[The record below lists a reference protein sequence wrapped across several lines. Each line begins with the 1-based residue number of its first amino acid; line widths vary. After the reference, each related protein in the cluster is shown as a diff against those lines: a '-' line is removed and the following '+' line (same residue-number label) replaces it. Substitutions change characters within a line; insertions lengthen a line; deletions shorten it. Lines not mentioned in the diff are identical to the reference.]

1 MYGLPTTTIAKTT
14 LTSASDTVTL
24 DIDTSA
30 LSFSGGENDNPR
42 HLIIRMNPRS
52 TATTGG
58 VYMRFN
64 GDTGNNYNYGDIYGH
79 ETTEAYEFREDV
91 TRFWVGMAVN
101 DTGEYSVGEW
111 IVPDAFSTRGHK
123 TLLGMSGRDHGNY
136 GIEAIGGRWANTAAL
151 TSVTFWGDGTN
162 FDTNSYFE
170 LAVVD
175 ESYSIYESI
184 NTGAANFD
192 KSSIS
197 AGDGDL
203 VIVGSLKSTQG
214 TVEELAIA
222 FNNDTTASN
231 YWRQRLNGH
240 QAEVAARANA
250 ENLIGHTAGGSGNHA
265 EAFYGLVGMV
275 PQYSDTTTNG
285 DRQMIA
291 LAGGHSSDDSAG
303 DDNKSEIAATA
314 LRWDNTSAIN
324 RVKVYGKNGDTF
336 VADSMLSIYKV
347 PKGLITRTE
356 LTSDTSSITFSSIP
370 DTYDHLELSGYSRS
384 ASASTSDGIEMH
396 FTPDGGSVDST
407 VSNYYLQW
415 FYGEGNTDSAGTENN
430 DDFAYGPADN
440 ADSNVFAAWTVFI
453 PNYRLTDRHKTSF
466 THMGFGDANDETYSL
481 LNTRRWANTAEI
493 DAITLTQASGSN
505 FKAGTI
511 VELRGVN
518 ATVVAP
524 TSDVKKLS
532 SITQASV
539 KKINGIAAGSIK
551 KLNTVEFQLG
561 IKSRR
566 GQ

>member
-30 LSFSGGENDNPR
+30 LSFSGGENDDPR

-79 ETTEAYEFREDV
+79 DTTEAYEFREDQA
-91 TRFWVGMAVN
+91 RFWVGMAVN

-123 TLLGMSGRDHGNY
+123 TLLGVGSRDHGNY
-136 GIEAIGGRWANTAAL
+136 GIQVIAGRWANTAAL

-203 VIVGSLKSTQG
+203 VIVGSLKSAEA
-214 TVEELAIA
+214 TVEELSVSL
-222 FNNDTTASN
+222 NNDNTESN

-240 QAEVAARANA
+240 QAEIAAYANA
-250 ENLIGHTAGGSGNHA
+250 VDLMGHTAGTANGHA
-265 EAFYGLVGMV
+265 EAFGGFVGFI
-275 PQYSDTTTNG
+275 PQYSDTTNNG
-285 DRQMIA
+285 DRQILGIAGTHVSDDASGHDNKHEIA
-291 LAGGHSSDDSAG
+291 LTS
-303 DDNKSEIAATA
+303 
-314 LRWDNTSAIN
+314 LRWDNTNAVTQVTVHGRN
-324 RVKVYGKNGDTF
+324 TANF

-356 LTSDTSSITFSSIP
+356 ITSDTSSISF
-370 DTYDHLELSGYSRS
+370 DVGDDYDHLELTGYIRTDRS
-384 ASASTSDGIEMH
+384 ASSDGLIMSLTPHGGSSDTTDSNYSSQELEGVGSTDSASSSTSDR
-396 FTPDGGSVDST
+396 T
-407 VSNYYLQW
+407 VATIS
-415 FYGEGNTDSAGTENN
+415 GNGTANL
-430 DDFAYGPADN
+430 FGAF
-440 ADSNVFAAWTVFI
+440 SMFI
-453 PNYRLTDRHKTSF
+453 PNYRLTDRHKASLSF
-466 THMGFGDANDETYSL
+466 SGEGDSSASGSYVRSN
-481 LNTRRWANTAEI
+481 RWANTAEI
-493 DAITLTQASGSN
+493 HSIVLTPNAGSN

-524 TSDVKKLS
+524 TSDVKKLN

-551 KLNTVEFQLG
+551 KLNTVEF
-561 IKSRR
+561 
-566 GQ
+566 

>member
-24 DIDTSA
+24 NIDTSA
-30 LSFSGGENDNPR
+30 LSFSGGENDDPR

-79 ETTEAYEFREDV
+79 DTTEAYEFREDV

-123 TLLGMSGRDHGNY
+123 TLLGVSGRDHGNY
-136 GIEAIGGRWANTAAL
+136 GIQVIAGRWANTAAL

-203 VIVGSLKSTQG
+203 VIVGSLKSAEA
-214 TVEELAIA
+214 TVEELSVSL
-222 FNNDTTASN
+222 NNDNTESN

-240 QAEVAARANA
+240 QAEIAAYANA
-250 ENLIGHTAGGSGNHA
+250 VDLMGHTAGTANGHA
-265 EAFYGLVGMV
+265 EAFGGFVGFI
-275 PQYSDTTTNG
+275 PQYSDTTNNG
-285 DRQMIA
+285 DRQILGIAGTHVSDDASGHDNKHEIA
-291 LAGGHSSDDSAG
+291 LTS
-303 DDNKSEIAATA
+303 
-314 LRWDNTSAIN
+314 LRWDNTNAVTQVTVHGRN
-324 RVKVYGKNGDTF
+324 TANF

-356 LTSDTSSITFSSIP
+356 ITTDTSSISF
-370 DTYDHLELSGYSRS
+370 DVGDDYVHVELTGYIRTDRS
-384 ASASTSDGIEMH
+384 ASSDGLIMSLTPHGGSSDTTDSNYSSQELEGVGSTDTASSSTSDR
-396 FTPDGGSVDST
+396 T
-407 VSNYYLQW
+407 VATIS
-415 FYGEGNTDSAGTENN
+415 GNGTANL
-430 DDFAYGPADN
+430 FGAF
-440 ADSNVFAAWTVFI
+440 SMFI
-453 PNYRLTDRHKTSF
+453 PNYRLTDRHKASLSF
-466 THMGFGDANDETYSL
+466 SGEGDSSASGSYVRSN
-481 LNTRRWANTAEI
+481 RWANTAEI
-493 DAITLTQASGSN
+493 HSIVLTPNAGSN

-524 TSDVKKLS
+524 TSDVKKLN

-551 KLNTVEFQLG
+551 KLNTVEF
-561 IKSRR
+561 
-566 GQ
+566 

>member
-30 LSFSGGENDNPR
+30 LSFSGGENDDPR

-64 GDTGNNYNYGDIYGH
+64 GDTGSNYNYGDIYGH
-79 ETTEAYEFREDV
+79 DTTEAYEFREDQA
-91 TRFWVGMAVN
+91 RFWVGMAVN

-123 TLLGMSGRDHGNY
+123 TLLGVGSRDHGNY
-136 GIEAIGGRWANTAAL
+136 GIQVIAGRWANTAAL

-203 VIVGSLKSTQG
+203 VIVGSLKSAEA
-214 TVEELAIA
+214 TVEELSVSL
-222 FNNDTTASN
+222 NNDNTESN

-240 QAEVAARANA
+240 QAEIAAYANA
-250 ENLIGHTAGGSGNHA
+250 VDLMGHTAGTANGHA
-265 EAFYGLVGMV
+265 EAFGGFVGFI
-275 PQYSDTTTNG
+275 PQYSDTTNNG
-285 DRQMIA
+285 DRQILGIAGTHVSDDASGHDNKHEIA
-291 LAGGHSSDDSAG
+291 LTS
-303 DDNKSEIAATA
+303 
-314 LRWDNTSAIN
+314 LRWDNTNAVTQVTVHGRN
-324 RVKVYGKNGDTF
+324 TANF

-356 LTSDTSSITFSSIP
+356 ITSDTSSISF
-370 DTYDHLELSGYSRS
+370 DVGDDYDHLELTGYIRTDRS
-384 ASASTSDGIEMH
+384 ASSDGLIMSLTPHGGSSDTTDSNYSSQELEGVGSTDSASSSTSDR
-396 FTPDGGSVDST
+396 T
-407 VSNYYLQW
+407 VATIS
-415 FYGEGNTDSAGTENN
+415 GNGTANL
-430 DDFAYGPADN
+430 FGAF
-440 ADSNVFAAWTVFI
+440 SMFI
-453 PNYRLTDRHKTSF
+453 PNYRLTDRHKASLSF
-466 THMGFGDANDETYSL
+466 SGEGDSSASGSYVRSN
-481 LNTRRWANTAEI
+481 RWANTAEI
-493 DAITLTQASGSN
+493 HSIVLTPNAGSN

-524 TSDVKKLS
+524 TSDVKKLN

-551 KLNTVEFQLG
+551 KLNTVEF
-561 IKSRR
+561 
-566 GQ
+566 

>member
-64 GDTGNNYNYGDIYGH
+64 GDTGDNYNYGDIYGH
-79 ETTEAYEFREDV
+79 DTTEAYEFREDQA
-91 TRFWVGMAVN
+91 RFWVGMAVN

-123 TLLGMSGRDHGNY
+123 TLLGVGSRDHGNY
-136 GIEAIGGRWANTAAL
+136 GIQVIAGRWANTAAL

-203 VIVGSLKSTQG
+203 VIVGSLKSAEA
-214 TVEELAIA
+214 TVEELSVSL
-222 FNNDTTASN
+222 NNDNTESN

-240 QAEVAARANA
+240 QAEIAAYANA
-250 ENLIGHTAGGSGNHA
+250 VDLMGHTAGTANGHA
-265 EAFYGLVGMV
+265 EAFGGFVGFI
-275 PQYSDTTTNG
+275 PQYSDTTNNG
-285 DRQMIA
+285 DRQILGIAGTHVSDDASGHDNKHEIA
-291 LAGGHSSDDSAG
+291 LTS
-303 DDNKSEIAATA
+303 
-314 LRWDNTSAIN
+314 LRWDNTNAVTQVTVHGRN
-324 RVKVYGKNGDTF
+324 TANF

-356 LTSDTSSITFSSIP
+356 ITSDTSSISF
-370 DTYDHLELSGYSRS
+370 DVGDDYDHLELTGYIRTDRS
-384 ASASTSDGIEMH
+384 ASSDGLIMSLTPHGGSSDTTDSNYSSQELEGVGSTDSASSSTSDR
-396 FTPDGGSVDST
+396 T
-407 VSNYYLQW
+407 VATIS
-415 FYGEGNTDSAGTENN
+415 GNGTANL
-430 DDFAYGPADN
+430 FGAF
-440 ADSNVFAAWTVFI
+440 SMFI
-453 PNYRLTDRHKTSF
+453 PNYRLTDRHKASLSF
-466 THMGFGDANDETYSL
+466 SGEGDSSASGSYVRSN
-481 LNTRRWANTAEI
+481 RWANTAEI
-493 DAITLTQASGSN
+493 HSIVLTPNAGSN

-524 TSDVKKLS
+524 TSDVKKLN

-551 KLNTVEFQLG
+551 KLNTVEF
-561 IKSRR
+561 
-566 GQ
+566 

>member
-30 LSFSGGENDNPR
+30 LSFSGGTNSNPR

-79 ETTEAYEFREDV
+79 DTTEAYEFREDQA
-91 TRFWVGMAVN
+91 RFWVGMAVN

-123 TLLGMSGRDHGNY
+123 TLLGVGSRDHGNY
-136 GIEAIGGRWANTAAL
+136 GIQVIAGRWANTAAL

-203 VIVGSLKSTQG
+203 VIVGSLKSAEA
-214 TVEELAIA
+214 TVEELSVSL
-222 FNNDTTASN
+222 NNDNTESN

-240 QAEVAARANA
+240 QAEIAAYANA
-250 ENLIGHTAGGSGNHA
+250 VDLMGHTAGTANGHA
-265 EAFYGLVGMV
+265 EAFGGFVGFI
-275 PQYSDTTTNG
+275 PQYSDTTNNG
-285 DRQMIA
+285 DRQILGIAGTHVSDDASGHDNKHEIA
-291 LAGGHSSDDSAG
+291 LTS
-303 DDNKSEIAATA
+303 
-314 LRWDNTSAIN
+314 LRWDNTNAVTQVTVHGRN
-324 RVKVYGKNGDTF
+324 TANF

-356 LTSDTSSITFSSIP
+356 ITSDTSSISF
-370 DTYDHLELSGYSRS
+370 DVGDDYDHLELTGYIRTDRS
-384 ASASTSDGIEMH
+384 ASSDGLIMSLTPHGGSSDTTDSNYSSQELEGVGSTDSASSSTSDR
-396 FTPDGGSVDST
+396 T
-407 VSNYYLQW
+407 VATIS
-415 FYGEGNTDSAGTENN
+415 GNGTANL
-430 DDFAYGPADN
+430 FGAF
-440 ADSNVFAAWTVFI
+440 SMFI
-453 PNYRLTDRHKTSF
+453 PNYRLTDRHKASLSF
-466 THMGFGDANDETYSL
+466 SGEGDSSASGSYVRSN
-481 LNTRRWANTAEI
+481 RWANTAEI
-493 DAITLTQASGSN
+493 HSIVLTPNAGSN

-524 TSDVKKLS
+524 TSDVKKLN

-551 KLNTVEFQLG
+551 KLNTVEF
-561 IKSRR
+561 
-566 GQ
+566 

>member
-24 DIDTSA
+24 NIDTSA

-79 ETTEAYEFREDV
+79 DTTEAYEFREDV

-123 TLLGMSGRDHGNY
+123 TLLGVGSRDHGNY
-136 GIEAIGGRWANTAAL
+136 GIQVIAGRWANTAAL

-203 VIVGSLKSTQG
+203 VIVGSLKSAEA
-214 TVEELAIA
+214 TVEELSVSL
-222 FNNDTTASN
+222 NNDNTESN

-240 QAEVAARANA
+240 QAEIAAYANA
-250 ENLIGHTAGGSGNHA
+250 VDLMGHTAGTANGHA
-265 EAFYGLVGMV
+265 EAFGGFVGFI
-275 PQYSDTTTNG
+275 PQYSDTTNNG
-285 DRQMIA
+285 DRQILGIAGTHVSDDASGHDNKHEIA
-291 LAGGHSSDDSAG
+291 LTS
-303 DDNKSEIAATA
+303 
-314 LRWDNTSAIN
+314 LRWDNTNAVTQVTVHGRN
-324 RVKVYGKNGDTF
+324 TANF

-356 LTSDTSSITFSSIP
+356 ITSDTSSISF
-370 DTYDHLELSGYSRS
+370 DVGDDYDHLELTGYIRTDRS
-384 ASASTSDGIEMH
+384 ASSDGLIMSLTPHGGSSDTTDSNYSSQELEGVGSTDTASSSTSDR
-396 FTPDGGSVDST
+396 T
-407 VSNYYLQW
+407 VATIS
-415 FYGEGNTDSAGTENN
+415 GNGTANL
-430 DDFAYGPADN
+430 FGAF
-440 ADSNVFAAWTVFI
+440 SMFI
-453 PNYRLTDRHKTSF
+453 PNYRLTDRHKASLSF
-466 THMGFGDANDETYSL
+466 SGEGDSSASGSYVRSN
-481 LNTRRWANTAEI
+481 RWANTAEI
-493 DAITLTQASGSN
+493 HSIVLTPNAGSN

-524 TSDVKKLS
+524 TSDVKKLN

-551 KLNTVEFQLG
+551 KLNTVEF
-561 IKSRR
+561 
-566 GQ
+566 

>member
-64 GDTGNNYNYGDIYGH
+64 GDTGDNYNYGDIYGH
-79 ETTEAYEFREDV
+79 DTTEAYEFREDQA
-91 TRFWVGMAVN
+91 RFWVGMAVN

-123 TLLGMSGRDHGNY
+123 TLLGVGSRDHGNY
-136 GIEAIGGRWANTAAL
+136 GIQVIAGRWANTAAL

-203 VIVGSLKSTQG
+203 VIVGSLKSAEA
-214 TVEELAIA
+214 TVEELSVSL
-222 FNNDTTASN
+222 NNDNTESN

-240 QAEVAARANA
+240 QAEIAAYANA
-250 ENLIGHTAGGSGNHA
+250 VDLMGHTAGTANGHA
-265 EAFYGLVGMV
+265 EAFGGFVGFI
-275 PQYSDTTTNG
+275 PQYSDTTNNG
-285 DRQMIA
+285 DRQILGIAGTHVSDDASGHDNKHEIA
-291 LAGGHSSDDSAG
+291 LTS
-303 DDNKSEIAATA
+303 
-314 LRWDNTSAIN
+314 LRWDNTNAVTQVTVHGRN
-324 RVKVYGKNGDTF
+324 TANF

-356 LTSDTSSITFSSIP
+356 ITSDTSSISF
-370 DTYDHLELSGYSRS
+370 DVGDDYDHLELTGYIRTDRS
-384 ASASTSDGIEMH
+384 ASSDGLIMSLTPHGGSSDTTDSNYSSQELEGVGSTDTASSSTSDR
-396 FTPDGGSVDST
+396 T
-407 VSNYYLQW
+407 VATIS
-415 FYGEGNTDSAGTENN
+415 GNGTANL
-430 DDFAYGPADN
+430 FGAF
-440 ADSNVFAAWTVFI
+440 SMFI
-453 PNYRLTDRHKTSF
+453 PNYRLTDRHKASLSF
-466 THMGFGDANDETYSL
+466 SGEGDSSASGSYVRSN
-481 LNTRRWANTAEI
+481 RWANTAEI
-493 DAITLTQASGSN
+493 HSIVLTPNAGSN

-524 TSDVKKLS
+524 TSDVKKLN

-551 KLNTVEFQLG
+551 KLNTVEF
-561 IKSRR
+561 
-566 GQ
+566 

>member
-64 GDTGNNYNYGDIYGH
+64 GDTGSNYNYGDIYGH
-79 ETTEAYEFREDV
+79 DTTEAYEFREDQA
-91 TRFWVGMAVN
+91 RFWVGMAVN

-123 TLLGMSGRDHGNY
+123 TLLGVGSRDHGNY
-136 GIEAIGGRWANTAAL
+136 GIQVIAGRWANTAAL

-203 VIVGSLKSTQG
+203 VIVGSLKSAEA
-214 TVEELAIA
+214 TVEELSVSL
-222 FNNDTTASN
+222 NNDNTESN

-240 QAEVAARANA
+240 QAEIAAYANA
-250 ENLIGHTAGGSGNHA
+250 VDLMGHTAGTANGHA
-265 EAFYGLVGMV
+265 EAFGGFVGFI
-275 PQYSDTTTNG
+275 PQYSDTTNNG
-285 DRQMIA
+285 DRQILGIAGTHVSDDASGHDNKHEIA
-291 LAGGHSSDDSAG
+291 LTS
-303 DDNKSEIAATA
+303 
-314 LRWDNTSAIN
+314 LRWDNTNAVTQVTVHGRN
-324 RVKVYGKNGDTF
+324 TANF

-356 LTSDTSSITFSSIP
+356 ITSDTSSISF
-370 DTYDHLELSGYSRS
+370 DVGDDYDHLELTGYIRTDRS
-384 ASASTSDGIEMH
+384 ASSDGLIMSLTPHGGSSDTTDSNYSSQELEGVGSTDTASSSTSDR
-396 FTPDGGSVDST
+396 T
-407 VSNYYLQW
+407 VATIS
-415 FYGEGNTDSAGTENN
+415 GNGTANL
-430 DDFAYGPADN
+430 FGAF
-440 ADSNVFAAWTVFI
+440 SMFI
-453 PNYRLTDRHKTSF
+453 PNYRLTDRHKASLSF
-466 THMGFGDANDETYSL
+466 SGEGDSSASGSYVRSN
-481 LNTRRWANTAEI
+481 RWANTAEI
-493 DAITLTQASGSN
+493 HSIVLTPNAGSN

-524 TSDVKKLS
+524 TSDVKKLN

-551 KLNTVEFQLG
+551 KLNTVEF
-561 IKSRR
+561 
-566 GQ
+566 

>member
-30 LSFSGGENDNPR
+30 LSFSGGENDDPR

-123 TLLGMSGRDHGNY
+123 TLLGVGSRDHGNY
-136 GIEAIGGRWANTAAL
+136 GIQVIAGRWANTAAL

-203 VIVGSLKSTQG
+203 VIVGSLKSAEA
-214 TVEELAIA
+214 TVEELSVSL
-222 FNNDTTASN
+222 NNDNTESN

-240 QAEVAARANA
+240 QAEIAAYANA
-250 ENLIGHTAGGSGNHA
+250 VDLMGHTAGTANGHA
-265 EAFYGLVGMV
+265 EAFGGFVGFI
-275 PQYSDTTTNG
+275 PQYSDTTNNG
-285 DRQMIA
+285 DRQILGIAGTHVSDDASGHDNKHEIA
-291 LAGGHSSDDSAG
+291 LTS
-303 DDNKSEIAATA
+303 
-314 LRWDNTSAIN
+314 LRWDNTNAVTQVTVHGRN
-324 RVKVYGKNGDTF
+324 TANF

-356 LTSDTSSITFSSIP
+356 ITSDTSSISF
-370 DTYDHLELSGYSRS
+370 DVGDDYDHLELTGYIRTDRS
-384 ASASTSDGIEMH
+384 ASSDGLIMSLTPHGGSSDTTDSNYSSQELEGVGSTDTASSSTSDR
-396 FTPDGGSVDST
+396 T
-407 VSNYYLQW
+407 VATIS
-415 FYGEGNTDSAGTENN
+415 GNGTANL
-430 DDFAYGPADN
+430 FGAF
-440 ADSNVFAAWTVFI
+440 SMFI
-453 PNYRLTDRHKTSF
+453 PNYRLTDRHKASLSF
-466 THMGFGDANDETYSL
+466 SGEGDSSASGSYVRSN
-481 LNTRRWANTAEI
+481 RWANTAEI
-493 DAITLTQASGSN
+493 HSIVLTPNAGSN

-524 TSDVKKLS
+524 TSDVKKLN

-551 KLNTVEFQLG
+551 KLNTVEF
-561 IKSRR
+561 
-566 GQ
+566 

>member
-64 GDTGNNYNYGDIYGH
+64 GDTGDNYNYGDIYGH
-79 ETTEAYEFREDV
+79 DTTEAYEFREDQA
-91 TRFWVGMAVN
+91 RFWVGMAVN

-123 TLLGMSGRDHGNY
+123 TLLGVGSRDHGNY
-136 GIEAIGGRWANTAAL
+136 GIQVIAGRWANTAAL

-203 VIVGSLKSTQG
+203 VIVGSLKSAEA
-214 TVEELAIA
+214 TVEELSVSL
-222 FNNDTTASN
+222 NNDNTESN

-240 QAEVAARANA
+240 QAEIAAYANA
-250 ENLIGHTAGGSGNHA
+250 VDLMGHTAGTANGHA
-265 EAFYGLVGMV
+265 EAFGGFVGFI
-275 PQYSDTTTNG
+275 PQYSDTTNNG
-285 DRQMIA
+285 DRQILGIAGTHVSDDASGHDNKHEIA
-291 LAGGHSSDDSAG
+291 LTS
-303 DDNKSEIAATA
+303 
-314 LRWDNTSAIN
+314 LRWDNTNAVTQVTVHGRN
-324 RVKVYGKNGDTF
+324 TANF

-356 LTSDTSSITFSSIP
+356 ITSDTSSISF
-370 DTYDHLELSGYSRS
+370 DVGDDYDHLELTGYIRTDRS
-384 ASASTSDGIEMH
+384 ASSDGLIMSLTPHGGSSDTTDSNYSSQELEGVGSTDSASSSTSDR
-396 FTPDGGSVDST
+396 T
-407 VSNYYLQW
+407 VATIS
-415 FYGEGNTDSAGTENN
+415 GNGTANL
-430 DDFAYGPADN
+430 FGAF
-440 ADSNVFAAWTVFI
+440 SMFI
-453 PNYRLTDRHKTSF
+453 PNYRLTNRHKASLSF
-466 THMGFGDANDETYSL
+466 SSEGDSSASGMYVRSN
-481 LNTRRWANTAEI
+481 RWANTAEI
-493 DAITLTQASGSN
+493 HSIVFTPSAGSN

-524 TSDVKKLS
+524 TSDVEKL
-532 SITQASV
+532 
-539 KKINGIAAGSIK
+539 NGIAHSDIANLNGITPSDAE
-551 KLNTVEFQLG
+551 KLNGIEF
-561 IKSRR
+561 
-566 GQ
+566 

>member
-14 LTSASDTVTL
+14 LTSNSSTVTL

-30 LSFSGGENDNPR
+30 LSFSGGENDDPR
-42 HLIIRMNPRS
+42 HLIIRINAKHNS
-52 TATTGG
+52 QDDGI
-58 VYMRFN
+58 YLRFN
-64 GDTGNNYNYGDIYGH
+64 GDSGNNYNYGSIQGID
-79 ETTEAYEFREDV
+79 TTEAYTATTENQGELWLFKIDDESNEF
-91 TRFWVGMAVN
+91 G
-101 DTGEYSVGEW
+101 VGEF

-123 TLLGMSGRDHGNY
+123 TVLGTGGVDHGY
-136 GIEAIGGRWANTAAL
+136 GVWLSMGRWANTAAL
-151 TSVTFWGDGTN
+151 TSVTILNTAGTG
-162 FDTNSYFE
+162 FASDSYFE

-184 NTGAANFD
+184 NTGDANFD

-203 VIVGSLKSTQG
+203 VIVGSLKSDQA

-222 FNNDTTASN
+222 FNNDTTAGN

-240 QAEVAARANA
+240 QAEIAAYGSAA
-250 ENLIGHTAGGSGNHA
+250 NLIGHTAGGSGNHA
-265 EAFYGLVGMV
+265 EAFYGLVAFI
-275 PQYSDTTTNG
+275 PQYSDTTNNG
-285 DRQMIA
+285 DRQMLA
-291 LAGGHSSDDSAG
+291 LAGGQSSDHSSGHDD
-303 DDNKSEIAATA
+303 KHEVAATA

-356 LTSDTSSITFSSIP
+356 ITSDTSSISF
-370 DTYDHLELSGYSRS
+370 DVGDDYDHLELTGYIRTDRS
-384 ASASTSDGIEMH
+384 AASDDLIMSL
-396 FTPDGGSVDST
+396 TPHGGSSDT
-407 VSNYYLQW
+407 TDSNYKTQLLQ
-415 FYGEGNTDSAGTENN
+415 GAGSTDTATSSTASRAVGNVAGDGTANL
-430 DDFAYGPADN
+430 FGAF
-440 ADSNVFAAWTVFI
+440 SMFI
-453 PNYRLTDRHKTSF
+453 PNYRLTDRDKASLSF
-466 THMGFGDANDETYSL
+466 SGRGDSSASGSYLRSN
-481 LNTRRWANTAEI
+481 RWANTAEI
-493 DAITLTQASGSN
+493 HSIVLTPDAGSN

-524 TSDVKKLS
+524 TSDVKKLN

-551 KLNTVEFQLG
+551 KLNTVEF
-561 IKSRR
+561 
-566 GQ
+566 

>member
-79 ETTEAYEFREDV
+79 DTTEAYEFREDQA
-91 TRFWVGMAVN
+91 RFWVGMAVN

-203 VIVGSLKSTQG
+203 VIVGSLKSG
-214 TVEELAIA
+214 EATVEELSVAL
-222 FNNDTTASN
+222 NNDNTESN

-240 QAEVAARANA
+240 QAEIAAYANA
-250 ENLIGHTAGGSGNHA
+250 VDLMGHTAGGSGNHA
-265 EAFYGLVGMV
+265 EAFYGFAAFI
-275 PQYSDTTTNG
+275 PQYSDTTNNG
-285 DRQMIA
+285 DRQVLGI
-291 LAGGHSSDDSAG
+291 AGGHSSDHSAG
-303 DDNKSEIAATA
+303 DDNKHEIALTS
-314 LRWDNTSAIN
+314 LRWDNTNAVTQVTVQGRN
-324 RVKVYGKNGDTF
+324 TANF

-356 LTSDTSSITFSSIP
+356 ITSDTSSISFDVGDS
-370 DTYDHLELSGYSRS
+370 YDHLELTGYIRTDRS
-384 ASASTSDGIEMH
+384 ASSDGLLMSLTPHGGSSDTTDSNYSSQELEGVGSTDTASSSTSDR
-396 FTPDGGSVDST
+396 T
-407 VSNYYLQW
+407 VATIS
-415 FYGEGNTDSAGTENN
+415 GNGTANL
-430 DDFAYGPADN
+430 FGAF
-440 ADSNVFAAWTVFI
+440 SMFI
-453 PNYRLTDRHKTSF
+453 PNYRLTDRHKASLSF
-466 THMGFGDANDETYSL
+466 SGEGDSSASGSYVRSN
-481 LNTRRWANTAEI
+481 RWANTAEI
-493 DAITLTQASGSN
+493 HSIVLTPSGGSN

-524 TSDVKKLS
+524 TSDVKKLN

-551 KLNTVEFQLG
+551 KLNTVEF
-561 IKSRR
+561 
-566 GQ
+566 

>member
-24 DIDTSA
+24 NIDTSA

-64 GDTGNNYNYGDIYGH
+64 GDTGSNYNYGDIYGH
-79 ETTEAYEFREDV
+79 DTTEAYEFREDQA
-91 TRFWVGMAVN
+91 RFWVGMAVN

-123 TLLGMSGRDHGNY
+123 TLLGVGSRDHGNY
-136 GIEAIGGRWANTAAL
+136 GIQVIAGRWANTAAL

-203 VIVGSLKSTQG
+203 VIVGSLKSAEA
-214 TVEELAIA
+214 TVEELSVSL
-222 FNNDTTASN
+222 NNDNTESN

-240 QAEVAARANA
+240 QAEIAAYANA
-250 ENLIGHTAGGSGNHA
+250 VDLMGHTAGTANGHA
-265 EAFYGLVGMV
+265 EAFGGFVGFI
-275 PQYSDTTTNG
+275 PQYSDTTNNG
-285 DRQMIA
+285 DRQILGIAGTHVSDDASGHDNKHEIA
-291 LAGGHSSDDSAG
+291 LTS
-303 DDNKSEIAATA
+303 
-314 LRWDNTSAIN
+314 LRWDNTNAVTQVTVHGRN
-324 RVKVYGKNGDTF
+324 TANF

-356 LTSDTSSITFSSIP
+356 ITSDTSSISF
-370 DTYDHLELSGYSRS
+370 DVGDDYDHLELTGYIRTDRS
-384 ASASTSDGIEMH
+384 ASSDGLIMSLTPHGGSSDTTDSNYSSQELEGVGSTDTASSSTSDR
-396 FTPDGGSVDST
+396 T
-407 VSNYYLQW
+407 VATIS
-415 FYGEGNTDSAGTENN
+415 GNGTANL
-430 DDFAYGPADN
+430 FGAF
-440 ADSNVFAAWTVFI
+440 SMFI
-453 PNYRLTDRHKTSF
+453 PNYRLTDRHKASLSF
-466 THMGFGDANDETYSL
+466 SGEGDSSASGSYVRSN
-481 LNTRRWANTAEI
+481 RWANTAEI
-493 DAITLTQASGSN
+493 HSIVLTPNAGSN

-524 TSDVKKLS
+524 TSDVKKLN

-551 KLNTVEFQLG
+551 KLNTVEF
-561 IKSRR
+561 
-566 GQ
+566 

>member
-1 MYGLPTTTIAKTT
+1 MYGLPPPTIAKTT

-24 DIDTSA
+24 NIDTSA

-79 ETTEAYEFREDV
+79 DTTEAYEFREDQA
-91 TRFWVGMAVN
+91 RFWVGMAVN

-123 TLLGMSGRDHGNY
+123 TLLGVGSRDHGNY
-136 GIEAIGGRWANTAAL
+136 GIQVIAGRWANTAAL

-203 VIVGSLKSTQG
+203 VIVGSLKSAEA
-214 TVEELAIA
+214 TVEELSVSL
-222 FNNDTTASN
+222 NNDNTESN

-240 QAEVAARANA
+240 QAEIAAYANA
-250 ENLIGHTAGGSGNHA
+250 VDLMGHTAGTANGHA
-265 EAFYGLVGMV
+265 EAFGGFVGFI
-275 PQYSDTTTNG
+275 PQYSDTTNNG
-285 DRQMIA
+285 DRQILGIAGTHVSDDASGHDNKHEIA
-291 LAGGHSSDDSAG
+291 LTS
-303 DDNKSEIAATA
+303 
-314 LRWDNTSAIN
+314 LRWDNTNAVTQVTVHGRN
-324 RVKVYGKNGDTF
+324 TANF

-356 LTSDTSSITFSSIP
+356 ITSDTSSISF
-370 DTYDHLELSGYSRS
+370 DVGDDYDHLELTGYIRTDRS
-384 ASASTSDGIEMH
+384 ASSDGLIMSLTPHGGSSDTTDSNYSSQELEGVGSTDSASSSTSDR
-396 FTPDGGSVDST
+396 T
-407 VSNYYLQW
+407 VATIS
-415 FYGEGNTDSAGTENN
+415 GNGTANL
-430 DDFAYGPADN
+430 FGAF
-440 ADSNVFAAWTVFI
+440 SMFI
-453 PNYRLTDRHKTSF
+453 PNYRLTDRHKASLSF
-466 THMGFGDANDETYSL
+466 SGEGDSSASGSYVRSN
-481 LNTRRWANTAEI
+481 RWANTAEI
-493 DAITLTQASGSN
+493 HSIVLTPNAGSN

-524 TSDVKKLS
+524 TSDVKKLN

-551 KLNTVEFQLG
+551 KLNTVEF
-561 IKSRR
+561 
-566 GQ
+566 

>member
-30 LSFSGGENDNPR
+30 LSFSGGENDDPR

-79 ETTEAYEFREDV
+79 DTTEAYEFREDQA
-91 TRFWVGMAVN
+91 RFWVGMAVN

-123 TLLGMSGRDHGNY
+123 TLLGVGSRDHGNY
-136 GIEAIGGRWANTAAL
+136 GIQVIAGRWANTAAL

-203 VIVGSLKSTQG
+203 VIVGSLKSAEA
-214 TVEELAIA
+214 TVEELSVSL
-222 FNNDTTASN
+222 NNDNTESN

-240 QAEVAARANA
+240 QAEIAAYANA
-250 ENLIGHTAGGSGNHA
+250 VDLMGHTAGTANGHA
-265 EAFYGLVGMV
+265 EAFGGFVGFI
-275 PQYSDTTTNG
+275 PQYSDTTNNG
-285 DRQMIA
+285 DRQILGIAGTHVSDDASGHDNKHEIA
-291 LAGGHSSDDSAG
+291 LTS
-303 DDNKSEIAATA
+303 
-314 LRWDNTSAIN
+314 LRWDNTNAVTQVTVHGRN
-324 RVKVYGKNGDTF
+324 TANF

-356 LTSDTSSITFSSIP
+356 ITSDTSSISF
-370 DTYDHLELSGYSRS
+370 DVGDDYDHLELTGYIRTDRS
-384 ASASTSDGIEMH
+384 ASSDGLIMSLTPHGGSSDTTDSNYSSQELEGVGSTDTASSSTSDR
-396 FTPDGGSVDST
+396 T
-407 VSNYYLQW
+407 VATIS
-415 FYGEGNTDSAGTENN
+415 GNGTANL
-430 DDFAYGPADN
+430 FGAF
-440 ADSNVFAAWTVFI
+440 SMFI
-453 PNYRLTDRHKTSF
+453 PNYRLTDRHKASLSF
-466 THMGFGDANDETYSL
+466 SGEGDSSASGSYVRSN
-481 LNTRRWANTAEI
+481 RWANTAEI
-493 DAITLTQASGSN
+493 HSIVLTPNAGSN

-524 TSDVKKLS
+524 TSDVKKLN

-551 KLNTVEFQLG
+551 KLNTVEF
-561 IKSRR
+561 
-566 GQ
+566 

>member
-79 ETTEAYEFREDV
+79 DTTEAYEFREDQA
-91 TRFWVGMAVN
+91 RFWVGMAVN

-123 TLLGMSGRDHGNY
+123 TLLGVGSRDHGNY
-136 GIEAIGGRWANTAAL
+136 GIQVIAGRWANTAAL

-203 VIVGSLKSTQG
+203 VIVGSLKSAEA
-214 TVEELAIA
+214 TVEELSVSL
-222 FNNDTTASN
+222 NNDNTESN

-240 QAEVAARANA
+240 QAEIAAYANA
-250 ENLIGHTAGGSGNHA
+250 VDLMGHTAGTANGHA
-265 EAFYGLVGMV
+265 EAFGGFVGFI
-275 PQYSDTTTNG
+275 PQYSDTTNNG
-285 DRQMIA
+285 DRQILGIAGTHVSDDASGHDNKHEIA
-291 LAGGHSSDDSAG
+291 LTS
-303 DDNKSEIAATA
+303 
-314 LRWDNTSAIN
+314 LRWDNTNAVTQVTVHGRN
-324 RVKVYGKNGDTF
+324 TANF

-356 LTSDTSSITFSSIP
+356 ITSDTSSISF
-370 DTYDHLELSGYSRS
+370 DVGDDYDHLELTGYIRTDRS
-384 ASASTSDGIEMH
+384 ASSDGLIMSLTPHGGSSDTTDSNYSSQELEGVGSTDTASSSTSDR
-396 FTPDGGSVDST
+396 T
-407 VSNYYLQW
+407 VATIS
-415 FYGEGNTDSAGTENN
+415 GNGTANL
-430 DDFAYGPADN
+430 FGAF
-440 ADSNVFAAWTVFI
+440 SMFI
-453 PNYRLTDRHKTSF
+453 PNYRLTDRHKASLSF
-466 THMGFGDANDETYSL
+466 SGEGDSSASGSYVRSN
-481 LNTRRWANTAEI
+481 RWANTAEI
-493 DAITLTQASGSN
+493 HSIVLTPNAGSN

-524 TSDVKKLS
+524 TSDVKKLN

-551 KLNTVEFQLG
+551 KLNTVEF
-561 IKSRR
+561 
-566 GQ
+566 

>member
-30 LSFSGGENDNPR
+30 LSFSGGENDDPR

-64 GDTGNNYNYGDIYGH
+64 GDTGDNYNYGDIYGH
-79 ETTEAYEFREDV
+79 DTTEAYEFREDQA
-91 TRFWVGMAVN
+91 RFWVGMAVN

-123 TLLGMSGRDHGNY
+123 TLLGVSGRDHGNY
-136 GIEAIGGRWANTAAL
+136 GIQVIAGRWANTAAL

-203 VIVGSLKSTQG
+203 VIVGSLKSAEA
-214 TVEELAIA
+214 TVEELSVSL
-222 FNNDTTASN
+222 NNDNTESN

-240 QAEVAARANA
+240 QAEIAAYANA
-250 ENLIGHTAGGSGNHA
+250 VDLMGHTAGTANGHA
-265 EAFYGLVGMV
+265 EAFGGFVGFI
-275 PQYSDTTTNG
+275 PQYSDTTNNG
-285 DRQMIA
+285 DRQILGIAGTHVSDDASGHDNKHEIA
-291 LAGGHSSDDSAG
+291 LTS
-303 DDNKSEIAATA
+303 
-314 LRWDNTSAIN
+314 LRWDNTNAVTQVTVHGRN
-324 RVKVYGKNGDTF
+324 TANF

-356 LTSDTSSITFSSIP
+356 ITSDTSSISF
-370 DTYDHLELSGYSRS
+370 DVGDDYDHLELTGYIRTDRS
-384 ASASTSDGIEMH
+384 ASSDGLIMSLTPHGGSSDTTDSNYSSQELEGVGSTDSASSSTSDR
-396 FTPDGGSVDST
+396 T
-407 VSNYYLQW
+407 VATIS
-415 FYGEGNTDSAGTENN
+415 GNGTANL
-430 DDFAYGPADN
+430 FGAF
-440 ADSNVFAAWTVFI
+440 SMFI
-453 PNYRLTDRHKTSF
+453 PNYRLTDRHKASLSF
-466 THMGFGDANDETYSL
+466 SGEGDSSASGSYVRSN
-481 LNTRRWANTAEI
+481 RWANTAEI
-493 DAITLTQASGSN
+493 HSIVLTPNAGSN

-524 TSDVKKLS
+524 TSDVKKLN

-551 KLNTVEFQLG
+551 KLNTVEF
-561 IKSRR
+561 
-566 GQ
+566 

>member
-30 LSFSGGENDNPR
+30 LSFSGGENDDPR

-64 GDTGNNYNYGDIYGH
+64 GHTGNNYNYGDIYGH
-79 ETTEAYEFREDV
+79 DTTEAYEFREDQA
-91 TRFWVGMAVN
+91 RFWVGMAVN

-123 TLLGMSGRDHGNY
+123 TLLGVGSRDHGNY
-136 GIEAIGGRWANTAAL
+136 GIQVIAGRWANTAAL

-203 VIVGSLKSTQG
+203 VIVGSLKSAEA
-214 TVEELAIA
+214 TVEELSVSL
-222 FNNDTTASN
+222 NNDNTESN

-240 QAEVAARANA
+240 QAEIAAYANA
-250 ENLIGHTAGGSGNHA
+250 VDLMGHTAGTANGHA
-265 EAFYGLVGMV
+265 EAFGGFVGFI
-275 PQYSDTTTNG
+275 PQYSDTTNNG
-285 DRQMIA
+285 DRQILGIAGTHVSDDASGHDNKHEIA
-291 LAGGHSSDDSAG
+291 LTS
-303 DDNKSEIAATA
+303 
-314 LRWDNTSAIN
+314 LRWDNTNAVTQVTVHGRN
-324 RVKVYGKNGDTF
+324 TANF

-356 LTSDTSSITFSSIP
+356 ITSDTSSISF
-370 DTYDHLELSGYSRS
+370 DVGDDYDHLELTGYIRTDRS
-384 ASASTSDGIEMH
+384 ASSDGLIMSLTPHGGSSDTTDSNYSSQELEGVGSTDTASSSTSDR
-396 FTPDGGSVDST
+396 T
-407 VSNYYLQW
+407 VATIS
-415 FYGEGNTDSAGTENN
+415 GNGTANL
-430 DDFAYGPADN
+430 FGAF
-440 ADSNVFAAWTVFI
+440 SMFI
-453 PNYRLTDRHKTSF
+453 PNYRLTDRHKASLSF
-466 THMGFGDANDETYSL
+466 SGEGDSSASGSYVRSN
-481 LNTRRWANTAEI
+481 RWANTAEI
-493 DAITLTQASGSN
+493 HSIVLTPNAGSN

-524 TSDVKKLS
+524 TSDVKKLN

-551 KLNTVEFQLG
+551 KLNTVEF
-561 IKSRR
+561 
-566 GQ
+566 

>member
-30 LSFSGGENDNPR
+30 LSFSGGENDDPR

-64 GDTGNNYNYGDIYGH
+64 GDTGNNYNYGDIYGAD
-79 ETTEAYEFREDV
+79 TTAEFEFREDQA
-91 TRFWVGMAVN
+91 RFWVGMAVN

-123 TLLGMSGRDHGNY
+123 TLLGVGSRDHGNY
-136 GIEAIGGRWANTAAL
+136 GIQVIVGRWANTAAL

-203 VIVGSLKSTQG
+203 VIVGSLKSAEA
-214 TVEELAIA
+214 TVEELSVSL
-222 FNNDTTASN
+222 NNDNTESN

-240 QAEVAARANA
+240 QNEIAAYANA
-250 ENLIGHTAGGSGNHA
+250 VDLMGHTAGTANGHA
-265 EAFYGLVGMV
+265 EAFGGFVGFI
-275 PQYSDTTTNG
+275 PQYSDTTNNG
-285 DRQMIA
+285 DRQILGIA
-291 LAGGHSSDDSAG
+291 GAHVSDDSSG
-303 DDNKSEIAATA
+303 HDDKHEIALTS
-314 LRWDNTSAIN
+314 LRWDNTNAVTQVTVHGRN
-324 RVKVYGKNGDTF
+324 TANF
-336 VADSMLSIYKV
+336 VADSMVSIYKV

-356 LTSDTSSITFSSIP
+356 ITTDTSSISFDVGDS
-370 DTYDHLELSGYSRS
+370 YDHLELTGYIRTDRS
-384 ASASTSDGIEMH
+384 ASSDGLIMSLTPHGGSSDTTDSNYSSQELEGVGSTDTASSSTSDR
-396 FTPDGGSVDST
+396 T
-407 VSNYYLQW
+407 VATIS
-415 FYGEGNTDSAGTENN
+415 GNGTANL
-430 DDFAYGPADN
+430 FGAF
-440 ADSNVFAAWTVFI
+440 SMFI
-453 PNYRLTDRHKTSF
+453 PNYRLTDRHKASLSF
-466 THMGFGDANDETYSL
+466 SGEGDSSASGSYVRSN
-481 LNTRRWANTAEI
+481 RWANTAEI
-493 DAITLTQASGSN
+493 HSIVLTPNTGSN

-524 TSDVKKLS
+524 TSDVEKINSIAQS
-532 SITQASV
+532 SV
-539 KKINGIAAGSIK
+539 EKINGIAAGSIE
-551 KLNTVEFQLG
+551 KLNAVEF
-561 IKSRR
+561 
-566 GQ
+566 

>member
-24 DIDTSA
+24 NIDTSA

-64 GDTGNNYNYGDIYGH
+64 GDTGDNYNYGDIYGH
-79 ETTEAYEFREDV
+79 DTTEAYEFREDQA
-91 TRFWVGMAVN
+91 RFWVGMAVN

-123 TLLGMSGRDHGNY
+123 TLLGVGSRDHGNY
-136 GIEAIGGRWANTAAL
+136 GIQVIAGRWANTAAL

-203 VIVGSLKSTQG
+203 VIVGSLKSAEA
-214 TVEELAIA
+214 TVEELSVSL
-222 FNNDTTASN
+222 NNDNTESN

-240 QAEVAARANA
+240 QAEIAAYANA
-250 ENLIGHTAGGSGNHA
+250 VDLMGHTAGTANGHA
-265 EAFYGLVGMV
+265 EAFGGFVGFI
-275 PQYSDTTTNG
+275 PQYSDTTNNG
-285 DRQMIA
+285 DRQILGIAGTHVSDDASGHDNKHEIA
-291 LAGGHSSDDSAG
+291 LTS
-303 DDNKSEIAATA
+303 
-314 LRWDNTSAIN
+314 LRWDNTNAVTQVTVHGRN
-324 RVKVYGKNGDTF
+324 TANF

-356 LTSDTSSITFSSIP
+356 ITSDTSSISF
-370 DTYDHLELSGYSRS
+370 DVGDDYDHLELTGYIRTDRS
-384 ASASTSDGIEMH
+384 ASSDGLIMSLTPHGGSSDTTDSNYSSQELEGVGSTDTASSSTSDR
-396 FTPDGGSVDST
+396 T
-407 VSNYYLQW
+407 VATIS
-415 FYGEGNTDSAGTENN
+415 GNGTANL
-430 DDFAYGPADN
+430 FGAF
-440 ADSNVFAAWTVFI
+440 SMFI
-453 PNYRLTDRHKTSF
+453 PNYRLTDRHKASLSF
-466 THMGFGDANDETYSL
+466 SGEGDSSASGSYVRSN
-481 LNTRRWANTAEI
+481 RWANTAEI
-493 DAITLTQASGSN
+493 HSIVLTPNAGSN

-524 TSDVKKLS
+524 TSDVKKLN

-551 KLNTVEFQLG
+551 KLNTVEF
-561 IKSRR
+561 
-566 GQ
+566 